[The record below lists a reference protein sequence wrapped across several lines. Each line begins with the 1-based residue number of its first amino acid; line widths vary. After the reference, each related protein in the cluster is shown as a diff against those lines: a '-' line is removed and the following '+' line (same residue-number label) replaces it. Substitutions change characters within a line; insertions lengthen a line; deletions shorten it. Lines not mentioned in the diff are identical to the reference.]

1 MAKILP
7 YVAHPVVFPPAQ
19 KYHAVLEEL

>member
-7 YVAHPVVFPPAQ
+7 YPARPGR
-19 KYHAVLEEL
+19 